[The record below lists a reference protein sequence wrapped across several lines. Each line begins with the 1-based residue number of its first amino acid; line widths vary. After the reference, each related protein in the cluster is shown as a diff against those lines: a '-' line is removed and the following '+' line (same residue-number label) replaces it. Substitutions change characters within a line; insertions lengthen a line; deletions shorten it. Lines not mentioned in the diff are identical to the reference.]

1 MAEDFRAVIRV
12 ELDSGTLNTVKSDI
26 EKIKLNPIKISL
38 DTKDF
43 DKQIEKISKQLK
55 EIKPPTV
62 PLKISSNNSSSKSIV
77 SSSVK
82 SQISEYKQ
90 LKDLVDKINNSK
102 TRIGDLEIKGGSQ
115 EQIKSLTAD
124 LEKLQTEY
132 NELRTVLSG
141 QLSDEQL
148 FKLDESIDKTV
159 RKIDEA
165 KAKTRDGIISKID
178 DGTIDEQINK
188 IENGFNK
195 LKDKSDG
202 TAKSI
207 SELKVAAK
215 NFDKTADT
223 DTVIREYNELEKQ
236 IKETAQAVD
245 GLSQKQKEGN
255 RESLFGRRKAKLNL
269 DIETWLNKNTSASGA
284 LVSQIKKIQSEI
296 NAADKTTF
304 NNLEAQFKGLTREA
318 QATGQVGLSTID
330 RLKKQ
335 FSNLGVYMSAAAVI
349 SRITSALRDMY
360 NVVVKVDDALTE
372 LKKVSGASDAQLNI
386 TFENSKQNAKEYAS
400 SLSDMINA
408 TADWSRM
415 GYSLPE
421 AEELAKVSTLYKNV
435 GDNIDIDTANNSLIS
450 TLQGFSDELEAK
462 DAESVIDKFNEV
474 ANNYAIDSAGIGE
487 ALQRSAATFNAA
499 NTGLSKSIAL
509 ITGTKQNWFD
519 IWKHIFEDIFNCWKI
534 LRVL

>member
-26 EKIKLNPIKISL
+26 EKIKPNPIKISL

-55 EIKPPTV
+55 EIKAPTV
-62 PLKISSNNSSSKSIV
+62 PLKLSADNSSSKSTV
-77 SSSVK
+77 SSGVK

-102 TRIGDLEIKGGSQ
+102 TRISDLEIKGGSRG
-115 EQIKSLTAD
+115 QIQSLTAD

-132 NELRTVLSG
+132 NKVRTALSG

-148 FKLDESIDKTV
+148 SKLDESIDKTV

-178 DGTIDEQINK
+178 NGILKEQING
-188 IENGFNK
+188 IENSFKK
-195 LKDKSDG
+195 LKDESDG
-202 TAKSI
+202 T
-207 SELKVAAK
+207 SEKIDKLKVSFE

-223 DTVIREYNELEKQ
+223 DTVIREYNELKKQ
-236 IKETAQAVD
+236 IRETEKAVD
-245 GLSQKQKEGN
+245 GLSQKQKGEN
-255 RESLFGRRKAKLNL
+255 RESLLGRRKAKLNL
-269 DIETWLNKNTSASGA
+269 DIETWLNKNTSASEA

-349 SRITSALRDMY
+349 SRITSGLRDMY

-474 ANNYAIDSAGIGE
+474 NKAASYYSNIIASFILKVDSNYIG
-487 ALQRSAATFNAA
+487 
-499 NTGLSKSIAL
+499 
-509 ITGTKQNWFD
+509 
-519 IWKHIFEDIFNCWKI
+519 
-534 LRVL
+534 